1 MRTGRANLTLENRID
16 LKELKKYL
24 IVILFFNVFEEK
36 KTKSADQKC
45 FSSLLSKCA
54 IFFFAVYKG
63 LQVRYPN
70 SL

>member
-1 MRTGRANLTLENRID
+1 MRTGRANLTLENKIN

>member
-1 MRTGRANLTLENRID
+1 MRTGRANLTLENKIN

-24 IVILFFNVFEEK
+24 IVILFFTVFEEK
-36 KTKSADQKC
+36 KTKSANQKC

-70 SL
+70 PL